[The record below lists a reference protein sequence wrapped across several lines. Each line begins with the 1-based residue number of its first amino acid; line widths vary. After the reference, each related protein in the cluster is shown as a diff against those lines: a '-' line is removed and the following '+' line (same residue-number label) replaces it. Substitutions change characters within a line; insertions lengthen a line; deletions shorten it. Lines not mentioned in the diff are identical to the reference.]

1 MLWISTTFL
10 PVESLASALVKN
22 KVSYFKGAPEEI
34 SLQALSQL
42 EFTPIGNRFALGYSD
57 QPIWMRVDIERSNYN
72 EALTFSLWPPRFQNI
87 PVYLQT
93 AKGFTRIDPSDD
105 YNLSTDNLFNSFHD
119 NIYKIDASDSNHVL
133 FFRLQSKWSIIG
145 NIDIYPER
153 AINNQSAN
161 QGFLLG
167 GIFFGLIPF
176 ILVLILFSIYTKL
189 PIYTFYCISLISN
202 AVVFLGSAGFDF
214 QGFIPYFSKSLDEQ
228 VAFLTLINP
237 LTAYLF
243 MTYVADLLNAPK
255 AHTYRLRVCIYALI
269 LLSPSYF
276 LFDSSLLSKSYMLS
290 NFVLSGVVIFLISS
304 YFDRKNPIE
313 WACAVLFVCM
323 NLLGLRVFAS
333 LLGFIQIDTS
343 IFTAQSF
350 RIVAVPLVLALLVA
364 YYENK
369 NRKVL
374 IELEIKSELAEKKE
388 LIENERRRTYERFI
402 TMIVHE
408 IKTPLSTIQIAAASL
423 QRHLSE
429 NTLELKRITHIQ
441 ESVVDI
447 NQVFNKCLQVVDIE
461 NGAVMI
467 QTSAF
472 GIPVLI
478 EDLKRVL
485 NSQRIVYEVQT
496 SQKINTDYVILKT
509 ILLNLLSN
517 AIKYAKP
524 DTTIVFTIEEMNAT
538 DGKIQLLFKVRN
550 EIGPIGPPDPDLT
563 FTRHYRS
570 ESAKKHAGTGLGL
583 WLSKELAASINAS
596 IHLSNSDT
604 ETCFDVY
611 LNID

>member
-1 MLWISTTFL
+1 
-10 PVESLASALVKN
+10 
-22 KVSYFKGAPEEI
+22 
-34 SLQALSQL
+34 
-42 EFTPIGNRFALGYSD
+42 
-57 QPIWMRVDIERSNYN
+57 
-72 EALTFSLWPPRFQNI
+72 
-87 PVYLQT
+87 
-93 AKGFTRIDPSDD
+93 
-105 YNLSTDNLFNSFHD
+105 
-119 NIYKIDASDSNHVL
+119 
-133 FFRLQSKWSIIG
+133 
-145 NIDIYPER
+145 
-153 AINNQSAN
+153 
-161 QGFLLG
+161 
-167 GIFFGLIPF
+167 
-176 ILVLILFSIYTKL
+176 
-189 PIYTFYCISLISN
+189 
-202 AVVFLGSAGFDF
+202 
-214 QGFIPYFSKSLDEQ
+214 
-228 VAFLTLINP
+228 
-237 LTAYLF
+237 
-243 MTYVADLLNAPK
+243 
-255 AHTYRLRVCIYALI
+255 
-269 LLSPSYF
+269 
-276 LFDSSLLSKSYMLS
+276 
-290 NFVLSGVVIFLISS
+290 
-304 YFDRKNPIE
+304 
-313 WACAVLFVCM
+313 
-323 NLLGLRVFAS
+323 
-333 LLGFIQIDTS
+333 
-343 IFTAQSF
+343 
-350 RIVAVPLVLALLVA
+350 
-364 YYENK
+364 
-369 NRKVL
+369 L
-374 IELEIKSELAEKKE
+374 IELEIKSELAQKKE

-517 AIKYAKP
+517 AVKYAKP
-524 DTTIVFTIEEMNAT
+524 DTTIVCTLEEKHAT
-538 DGKIQLLFKVRN
+538 DGKNQLLFKVRN
-550 EIGPIGPPDPDLT
+550 EIGPIGSPDPDLT